1 MNKKLI
7 WIIAFLLG
15 LFIII
20 SIYIL
25 HNFLNKE
32 HFEDNITSDVTDN
45 QYFEDDDTTNDYTT
59 INNIGNENEAKDKG
73 ENNSENITVE
83 ENNNLSNDSENI
95 TVEGN
100 NNSENITV
108 DENNNLSNDSENIT
122 VEGNNNL
129 SNNSENIT
137 VEGNNNLSNNS
148 ENITVDENNNLS
160 NNSDNIPE
168 NIVSAMQ
175 TIIATSKNEDLLES
189 VLPNTN
195 NNNKSNDS
203 NNDDEKIVHSKC
215 YSNFRST
222 EKFNHEKDLFEIPY
236 IKSALMH
243 INTYNNKFP
252 KIYKEKN
259 IWYDEVNNKID
270 LPGIDEENNRK
281 WFNTSTPIT
290 SDKIIKYEDIISSVN
305 LNNIQLTGPIAIK
318 FSKNNEN
325 ILEPFSIFFISKIKN
340 LGKEINL
347 NTYNNLFELPLG
359 TIVDESGLNDDS
371 DPNTK
376 YKGGIISL
384 MIKEDSE
391 INKSTCDLTI
401 RIRIGDKVFDWK
413 GIDSQLIY
421 NRNTLLGLIYDGNNI
436 KIILDNL
443 VKVFNYKEKHD
454 ANRKLTYGST
464 PLIINK
470 KKNKDSN
477 IDMELFSFVYY
488 NKIFNDRDIDL
499 YIKYNNYHINKL
511 HTLKENNKYIKTELD
526 KCNVENNTKIDHLQN
541 KLINKDKELEK
552 LKKEYN
558 NILIKIN

>member
-45 QYFEDDDTTNDYTT
+45 QYLEDDDTTNDYTT
-59 INNIGNENEAKDKG
+59 INNIGNENEANIDMIYNNDKD
-73 ENNSENITVE
+73 ENNSENITVNE
-83 ENNNLSNDSENI
+83 
-95 TVEGN
+95 N

-122 VEGNNNL
+122 VD
-129 SNNSENIT
+129 EN
-137 VEGNNNLSNNS
+137 NNS
-148 ENITVDENNNLS
+148 ENITVDENNNSENITFEENNNLS
-160 NNSDNIPE
+160 NNSDNIPK

-175 TIIATSKNEDLLES
+175 TIIATSKNEDLVES

-195 NNNKSNDS
+195 NNNKSIDL

-270 LPGIDEENNRK
+270 LPGMDEENNRK

-290 SDKIIKYEDIISSVN
+290 SDKIIKYEDTISSVN

-340 LGKEINL
+340 LGKEINV

-384 MIKEDSE
+384 MIKEDSQ
-391 INKSTCDLTI
+391 INKNTCDLTI
-401 RIRIGDKVFDWK
+401 RIRIGDKAFDWK

-443 VKVFNYKEKHD
+443 VKVFNYKGKHD
-454 ANRKLTYGST
+454 VNRKLTYGST
-464 PLIINK
+464 PLIINR

-526 KCNVENNTKIDHLQN
+526 KCNVENSNKIDHLQN

-558 NILIKIN
+558 NILIKMN

>member
-1 MNKKLI
+1 MNKKSI

-15 LFIII
+15 LFITI

-25 HNFLNKE
+25 YNFLNKE
-32 HFEDNITSDVTDN
+32 HFEDNITNDVNNNYEYPEDN
-45 QYFEDDDTTNDYTT
+45 NTTNDTTIDTINDTTNDIINDTTNDTTNNTTNDISNDYDT
-59 INNIGNENEAKDKG
+59 INDISNDYESTNDIIYD
-73 ENNSENITVE
+73 ENNSKNTTI
-83 ENNNLSNDSENI
+83 D
-95 TVEGN
+95 GN
-100 NNSENITV
+100 NY
-108 DENNNLSNDSENIT
+108 
-122 VEGNNNL
+122 L
-129 SNNSENIT
+129 SNNSENTT
-137 VEGNNNLSNNS
+137 VDVNNLV
-148 ENITVDENNNLS
+148 E
-160 NNSDNIPE
+160 NNSDNIPK

-175 TIIATSKNEDLLES
+175 TIIATSKNEDLVES

-195 NNNKSNDS
+195 NTESNDS

-236 IKSALMH
+236 IGSALMH

-259 IWYDEVNNKID
+259 IWYDEVNNNID

-281 WFNTSTPIT
+281 WFSTSIPIT
-290 SDKIIKYEDIISSVN
+290 NDKIVKYEDTISSVN
-305 LNNIQLTGPIAIK
+305 LNNIELTGPIAIK
-318 FSKNNEN
+318 FSKNKEN

-340 LGKEINL
+340 LGKEINV

-384 MIKEDSE
+384 MIKEDSQ

-401 RIRIGDKVFDWK
+401 RIRIGDKAFDWK

-421 NRNTLLGLIYDGNNI
+421 NRNILLGLIYDGNNI

-443 VKVFNYKEKHD
+443 VKVFNYKGEHD
-454 ANRKLTYGST
+454 VNTKLTYGST
-464 PLIINK
+464 PLIINR
-470 KKNKDSN
+470 KKNTNSN
-477 IDMELFSFVYY
+477 IDMDLFSFVYY

-511 HTLKENNKYIKTELD
+511 HSLKENNKYIKTELE
-526 KCNVENNTKIDHLQN
+526 KCNIENSTKIDHLQN
-541 KLINKDKELEK
+541 KLINKDKELDK

-558 NILIKIN
+558 NILIKMN